1 MTNDACRFKDESP
14 TPPPPSHR
22 KISVFVIQKE
32 TLRKNSDVFKVTC
45 PEETS
50 GSTPRPDVYRV
61 VVLAGIDFV
70 KAAFVTNPR
79 IVEPRTNIVHDIHGL
94 SSDC

>member
-22 KISVFVIQKE
+22 KISVFVIQE
-32 TLRKNSDVFKVTC
+32 EPLLKNTNILKVACT
-45 PEETS
+45 EEHR
-50 GSTPRPDVYRV
+50 GSTPRTDVYRV
-61 VVLAGIDFV
+61 VILTGINFV